1 MKNKILL
8 SLCVFLS
15 LVSCAGPNTAE
26 KTNNVVTHETG
37 IKQVELTTLYSGDEL
52 TGLMDTIN
60 KNVENISSVNSKRFA
75 YNINSNMTNETS
87 TTEERKG
94 SFFGIEKQ
102 FAVLETTTETLNT
115 LGGAVTTRTS
125 SSSKAEYAVGDKKK
139 ITYIKTEAVG
149 ENGKKTLKYDCN
161 YNEAGGT
168 NIQKKLMHI
177 FVTSISSGTMGSSRD
192 GKLYYVYYYESFS
205 RVSAY
210 NENGETVSGLTKTY
224 NHVLFDLNTYSE
236 PRYNAI
242 YSANITETNVN
253 GNGERTNDFHISS
266 KTSYESFFHYDK
278 LSDFEDKRTA
288 LINEYPIEIVDDL
301 RAVYYE
307 GGSSDYA
314 RGLTITQNPA
324 DENKNSGTMN
334 LSSYRD
340 YEFAYSASKRT
351 INKQNETLAII
362 TTEYQTM
369 PIDNSK
375 IILGEHPEVDVTVAN
390 SKISV
395 NVSISV
401 KIQFQASKNKPYL
414 SILSIELL

>member
-1 MKNKILL
+1 
-8 SLCVFLS
+8 
-15 LVSCAGPNTAE
+15 
-26 KTNNVVTHETG
+26 
-37 IKQVELTTLYSGDEL
+37 
-52 TGLMDTIN
+52 
-60 KNVENISSVNSKRFA
+60 
-75 YNINSNMTNETS
+75 
-87 TTEERKG
+87 
-94 SFFGIEKQ
+94 
-102 FAVLETTTETLNT
+102 
-115 LGGAVTTRTS
+115 
-125 SSSKAEYAVGDKKK
+125 
-139 ITYIKTEAVG
+139 
-149 ENGKKTLKYDCN
+149 
-161 YNEAGGT
+161 
-168 NIQKKLMHI
+168 
-177 FVTSISSGTMGSSRD
+177 MGSSRD

-324 DENKNSGTMN
+324 DENKYSGTMN